1 MSTTSSEVLQEKIY
15 AGVSEPRV
23 LSLTFD
29 FFKRSLDLLGALIGI
44 IIFSPLMLALAILIK
59 LDTPGSILA
68 DTPKRVGKDGKNFRM
83 YKFRSMVVGAH
94 DLLHRD
100 PRYKDLLR
108 KYQQNSY
115 KLSIDEDPRI
125 TQVGKFIRKTSL
137 DELPQLFNIFK
148 GEMSLVGPRAY
159 YSSELEEQQKKYPE
173 TKEYVK
179 IILSAK
185 PGLTG
190 LWQISGR
197 SEINFDKRV
206 QMDANYVLTRSV
218 LYDVWIILKTFPA
231 VLTSRGAV

>member
-1 MSTTSSEVLQEKIY
+1 MSTTSPEVLQRKIY
-15 AGVSEPRV
+15 TGVSEPRV
-23 LSLTFD
+23 LSLTFE
-29 FFKRSLDLLGALIGI
+29 FLKRSMDLCGALLGTL
-44 IIFSPLMLALAILIK
+44 IFSPLMLGLAILIK
-59 LDTPGSILA
+59 LDSPGPILA
-68 DTPKRVGKDGKNFRM
+68 DTPKRVGKDGRTFKM

-100 PRYKDLLR
+100 PRYKDLLV

-125 TQVGKFIRKTSL
+125 TRMGRFIRKTSL
-137 DELPQLFNIFK
+137 DELPQLLNILK

-159 YSSELEEQQKKYPE
+159 YPAELEEQQKKYPE
-173 TKEYVK
+173 TREYVK

-206 QMDANYVLTRSV
+206 KMDAAYIITRSI
-218 LYDVWIILKTFPA
+218 LYDLWIIFKTFPA